1 MSVTLEIQSER
12 LRTRMAALRKHMHR
26 DAQRIA
32 ENTNRLF
39 DWRDYVRQFPKGLLA
54 VGMVTGFLIA
64 PRRRV
69 VPSVNLSKQAIEDL
83 VTSRESGSKPQAP
96 LALQAV
102 VIASALK
109 ILTGFA
115 MQGLSTVVRSGIEG
129 YLNRQSP
136 GAQNMP
142 VRKESE
148 FSLRRN

>member
-26 DAQRIA
+26 DAQRIVD
-32 ENTNRLF
+32 NTNRLF

-54 VGMVTGFLIA
+54 AGIVTGFLIS
-64 PRRRV
+64 PGRRV
-69 VPSVNLSKQAIEDL
+69 TRSVNLSKQAIEDL
-83 VTSRESGSKPQAP
+83 TTSREFVAKPQAP
-96 LALQAV
+96 VAVQAV
-102 VIASALK
+102 LMASALK
-109 ILTGFA
+109 FLTGFA